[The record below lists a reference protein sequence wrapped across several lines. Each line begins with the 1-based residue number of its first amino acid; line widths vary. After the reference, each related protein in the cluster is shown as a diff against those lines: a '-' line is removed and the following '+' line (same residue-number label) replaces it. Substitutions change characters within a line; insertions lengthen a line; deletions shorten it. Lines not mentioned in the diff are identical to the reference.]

1 MAADRILPDSEPDP
15 DGAGK
20 GDSPQIDLAGF
31 SGPLAQLLALARAH
45 EIDLREISLAAL
57 PEQLATVP
65 TAAGR
70 ATPLAHRGDWLVM
83 AAWLVWL
90 RSKLLLPAGS
100 PEQHAASVEADRLRT
115 RLGALRDAQALA
127 GWLERRPQLGQE
139 VFAWGQPELLGTAF
153 DTAHQVDVIEFLWAS
168 VALFDDDPAPD
179 MASVYRPLSTKL
191 FDGASARER
200 ILRLLAAAP
209 NGAPLDRLLPEPPD
223 TAETEARCALRQR
236 SAWASTLAAGLEL
249 AKQGEVVMQQEED
262 FQTIQ
267 LSASGGQALSDAA

>member
-1 MAADRILPDSEPDP
+1 M
-15 DGAGK
+15 
-20 GDSPQIDLAGF
+20 
-31 SGPLAQLLALARAH
+31 AQLLALARAQQ
-45 EIDLREISLAAL
+45 IDLREFRWRRCWSNSRR
-57 PEQLATVP
+57 P

-70 ATPLAHRGDWLVM
+70 GTPLAHRGDWLVM
-83 AAWLVWL
+83 AAWLLWL
-90 RSKLLLPAGS
+90 RSQLLLPAGS
-100 PEQHAASVEADRLRT
+100 PAQHAASVEADRLRT

-139 VFAWGQPELLGTAF
+139 VFAGGSRSCSGRRSTPRIRSMSSNSSGQAWRCSTTIRPRTWRACIARCRPSCSTA
-153 DTAHQVDVIEFLWAS
+153 
-168 VALFDDDPAPD
+168 
-179 MASVYRPLSTKL
+179 RRR
-191 FDGASARER
+191 RER